1 MLTYLLIALG
11 GALGSMARFA
21 VASVIDSGVRDT
33 FPLGTVLVNI
43 SGCLIIGFFFALTVP
58 TGRFNVPAEFRQF
71 FMVGICGGYTTFSSF
86 GLQNPDAGPLRRCP
100 SCRRQ
105 CGGVRRDLPDRGM
118 AWLAARRR
126 FGGDRGRVGLWPSLP
141 GVKLPRL
148 RLPVFS
154 RGFGLTISPKIN
166 PARS

>member
-21 VASVIDSGVRDT
+21 VASVVDSGVRDT

-58 TGRFNVPAEFRQF
+58 TGRFNVPLEFRQF

-86 GLQNPDAGPLRRCP
+86 GLQTLM
-100 SCRRQ
+100 
-105 CGGVRRDLPDRGM
+105 L
-118 AWLAARRR
+118 
-126 FGGDRGRVGLWPSLP
+126 
-141 GVKLPRL
+141 
-148 RLPVFS
+148 
-154 RGFGLTISPKIN
+154 
-166 PARS
+166 ARSGDVLRAGANVVVSVVVCLIAVWLGSLLGGALAGTPGE